1 MKRKTLQEQYN
12 LIKEG
17 KGHKGSFVKDAK
29 RQFPNLVRTSADI
42 NETIDSL
49 KRNHIIS
56 ENFVGFKPVTNPTVR
71 KKESYETAFAK
82 FLEEAK
88 AVEKKTSKE
97 VTDLQ
102 APTKGYDY
110 KDDKL
115 LNNVAGEQF
124 RQGYYTELT
133 DEANADKT
141 KQELIDLVIK
151 NLSKNPSYYVEEAQ
165 FGIKG
170 IGYTDDV
177 PGLGRGKMVKDAGKG
192 GGYGEATKKDY
203 PDGEVATGYLPVTE
217 GKKPGYITKL
227 AEIDKQSKIVA
238 LEAKIAALEEII
250 STKETRISMISEDE
264 DLAELMDKAKIKE
277 IQKEIKVI
285 VKEKAKMEKLYEKM
299 CGKKKEVME
308 EEIDEAVGDKL
319 DDNSAKADEL
329 STKIDDIEGKLEEE
343 DINEDLGTDN
353 VDDFNLDN
361 PAEDAEIG
369 MSLPESE
376 DDEVEITVGDYEIEV
391 EKKED
396 EDEEKEVPAYRK
408 PMSIGDMIKTYGR

>member
-1 MKRKTLQEQYN
+1 M
-12 LIKEG
+12 
-17 KGHKGSFVKDAK
+17 
-29 RQFPNLVRTSADI
+29 
-42 NETIDSL
+42 
-49 KRNHIIS
+49 
-56 ENFVGFKPVTNPTVR
+56 
-71 KKESYETAFAK
+71 
-82 FLEEAK
+82 
-88 AVEKKTSKE
+88 
-97 VTDLQ
+97 Q

-151 NLSKNPSYYVEEAQ
+151 NLDKNPSYYVEEAQ

-203 PDGEVATGYLPVTE
+203 PNGEVATGYLPVTE
-217 GKKPGYITKL
+217 GKKPGYIAKL

-238 LEAKIAALEEII
+238 LEAKIAALDEII

-264 DLAELMDKAKIKE
+264 DLAELMDKNKIKE

-299 CGKKKEVME
+299 CGKRKEVVVDEEKDLERDYEDAMKDDKATME

-329 STKIDDIEGKLEEE
+329 NTKIDDIEGKLEEE
-343 DINEDLGTDN
+343 DVNEDLGSDN
-353 VDDFNLDN
+353 VDDFNIDN

-369 MSLPESE
+369 MSLPQ
-376 DDEVEITVGDYEIEV
+376 
-391 EKKED
+391 
-396 EDEEKEVPAYRK
+396 
-408 PMSIGDMIKTYGR
+408 

>member
-29 RQFPNLVRTSADI
+29 RQFPNFVRTSAGI

-56 ENFVGFKPVTNPTVR
+56 ENFVGFKPVTNPTIR

-151 NLSKNPSYYVEEAQ
+151 NLDKNPSYYVEEAQ

-203 PDGEVATGYLPVTE
+203 PDGEIATGYLPVTE

-264 DLAELMDKAKIKE
+264 DLAELMDKSKIKE

-329 STKIDDIEGKLEEE
+329 NTKIDDIEGKLEEE
-343 DINEDLGTDN
+343 DVNEDLGSDN
-353 VDDFNLDN
+353 VDDFNIDN

-369 MSLPESE
+369 MSLPQ
-376 DDEVEITVGDYEIEV
+376 
-391 EKKED
+391 
-396 EDEEKEVPAYRK
+396 
-408 PMSIGDMIKTYGR
+408 